1 MSATTMLR
9 NSALSLGSSLM
20 SVSPPVLSSN
30 SSNSPDKYRGAVVE
44 DLQLS
49 PAFALPFTEPVSR
62 VIELAYD
69 RDFSHIPVLDKDRR
83 PLGYV
88 EVSKLKQ
95 LWESGQ
101 ANPSDKVSQYMI
113 KFKRT
118 SSEPYTLITP
128 LTSLNELEQFLQ
140 TNIFALVTDFQRK
153 FVIGVATMHDLEQ
166 FVNRRGF

>member
-1 MSATTMLR
+1 MSNLW
-9 NSALSLGSSLM
+9 
-20 SVSPPVLSSN
+20 
-30 SSNSPDKYRGAVVE
+30 NSPDKYRGAVVE

-69 RDFSHIPVLDKDRR
+69 RDFSHIPVLDKNRR

-88 EVSKLKQ
+88 EVSKLKH

-101 ANPSDKVSQYMI
+101 ANPDDKVSEFMI
-113 KFKRT
+113 KFKRS

-128 LTSLNELEQFLQ
+128 LTTLDELEKFLQ
-140 TNIFALVTDFQRK
+140 TNIFALVTDTQRK
-153 FVIGVATMHDLEQ
+153 FVLAVATLQDLQQ
-166 FVNRRGF
+166 FVSRRGF

>member
-1 MSATTMLR
+1 MLATSMP
-9 NSALSLGSSLM
+9 S
-20 SVSPPVLSSN
+20 SSN
-30 SSNSPDKYRGAVVE
+30 FPAGFSSSAILPSTPVSKSISPDKYRGAVVE

-49 PAFALPFTEPVSR
+49 PAFALPFAEPVSR

-69 RDFSHIPVLDKDRR
+69 RDFSHIPVLDKNRR

-101 ANPSDKVSQYMI
+101 ANPNDKVSQFMI

-118 SSEPYTLITP
+118 SAEPYTLITP
-128 LTSLNELEQFLQ
+128 LTSLDELEQFLQ
-140 TNIFALVTDFQRK
+140 TNIFALVTDAERK

-166 FVNRRGF
+166 FVSRRGF